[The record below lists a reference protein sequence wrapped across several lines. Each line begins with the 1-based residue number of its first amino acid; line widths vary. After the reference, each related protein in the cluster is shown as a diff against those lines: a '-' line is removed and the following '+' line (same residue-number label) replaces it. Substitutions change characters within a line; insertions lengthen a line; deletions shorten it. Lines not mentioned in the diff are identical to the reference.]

1 MQTCSRT
8 PEKHVSASI
17 RYALSAVNMASSS
30 EDDVLLY
37 MWLKLRNKRKR
48 KWIHDFNMSCAQHG
62 AYTLAHDL
70 LKDPVKFQSYYR
82 MYPES
87 YTELLQKISPLL
99 RKQDTNY
106 RKAISPDEKLL
117 ITLRYLATGN
127 SFRCLSFQFKRGET
141 TIGKIVDEVCS
152 AVWTTL
158 QPEFMPAPSKE
169 LWENISERYLELWNM
184 PNCIGAIDGKHV
196 RIQCPRNSGSSFYNY
211 KGYFSIVLLALVDA
225 DGLFIVIEAGD
236 YGRNSDGGVLRNSAL
251 GRNLQ
256 QGTLNIPDPKR
267 LPKDDDHCSPF
278 PYFFVGDEAFPLQKH
293 IMRPYPRREL
303 TNERRIF
310 NYRLSRARKSVE
322 CGFGM
327 LASKFRVLGTAIACK
342 PDKID
347 NIIRAICVLHNFI
360 RLKDGVFSEPSVTD
374 KDENT
379 DNTMR
384 VLQRLQ
390 PCNRRATVEAA
401 ELRNHLCSYFMK
413 PNVALSWQN
422 KYAIE

>member
-1 MQTCSRT
+1 MNATYTCSVTLVTVQSIPLAIWHLVVMNVVLSFLRSGT
-8 PEKHVSASI
+8 FGVTCLLIQCKVCGSNLHRKTFCTFTRSLKWTWEEKSK
-17 RYALSAVNMASSS
+17 RNQYALRK
-30 EDDVLLY
+30 
-37 MWLKLRNKRKR
+37 LKIL
-48 KWIHDFNMSCAQHG
+48 HA
-62 AYTLAHDL
+62 
-70 LKDPVKFQSYYR
+70 
-82 MYPES
+82 
-87 YTELLQKISPLL
+87 
-99 RKQDTNY
+99 
-106 RKAISPDEKLL
+106 
-117 ITLRYLATGN
+117 YLATGN

-390 PCNRRATVEAA
+390 PCNRRATVEAV